1 MRRRLKPGG
10 RAGGA
15 TSSPA
20 NYTGTCAQLQPPPR
34 GTMQVLRGNGTA
46 AGTMLV
52 FHCPSG
58 HQMLGSGLLTCI
70 WKGSLAEWSSDVPV
84 CKSLPAH
91 QTFGFRVAVVASI
104 VSSAIILLMS
114 MAFLTCCLMRCVKRR
129 EQQRADRAA
138 QLWLQLRGEDLE
150 TVQAAYLGI
159 RGFGAG
165 SGSDPR
171 NWPSQAHD
179 NRSFSMTSSDFG
191 EGPRDLA
198 MNKEPWSAAPGRP
211 LNASNFISNRGATV
225 PAEAPGSSLAASR
238 PVMGPRPTTYALS

>member
-1 MRRRLKPGG
+1 MPRGGRPGG

-15 TSSPA
+15 TASPA
-20 NYTGTCAQLQPPPR
+20 NHTGTCRQLQPPPR
-34 GTMQVLRGNGTA
+34 GTIQVLRGNGTS

-58 HQMLGSGLLTCI
+58 HQMLGSGLLTCV
-70 WKGSLAEWSSDVPV
+70 WKGSLAEWSSDAPV

-91 QTFGFRVAVVASI
+91 ETFGFRVAVVASI

-114 MAFLTCCLMRCVKRR
+114 VAFLTCCLMRCVKRS

-159 RGFGAG
+159 KGFGAG
-165 SGSDPR
+165 GSSEPR

-179 NRSFSMTSSDFG
+179 NHSFTSDLG

-198 MNKEPWSAAPGRP
+198 MNKDPWSTAPAP
-211 LNASNFISNRGATV
+211 LSASNFISSQGVMVHTGALGPPLSV
-225 PAEAPGSSLAASR
+225 SR
-238 PVMGPRPTTYALS
+238 PVVGPRPMAYAPG